1 MPQIGDVLS
10 LDVEKPVAG
19 GRMMAR
25 SEGRVVFVAGA
36 IPGERVQVR
45 ISRVAKGVLFADTV
59 SVLEASPDRMALE
72 AGSLY
77 TTCGGSTYAHI
88 AYERQ
93 LALKADIVS
102 DALARLGR
110 VAAPTPIRVAAS
122 RPDGYRM
129 RARFHVRDG
138 RLGFYREGTH
148 ELCDARGTRQLL
160 PRTCDVLDELS
171 ARLTSD
177 RLPVVDEVEI
187 AENAAASARV
197 VHCAA
202 RTAWHASHWTVL
214 QHVPGVT
221 GMVVSGPAGSGRSLD
236 AHLVTGDPYVMDRV
250 EVPTGAADTGSV
262 EPNAAEDRLA
272 RAGATNATV
281 ALRRHVRSFFQ
292 GNRYLIG
299 DLVSHVTSLVP
310 PASRL
315 IDLYAGVG
323 VFAMASAAARNAS
336 VVAVEGDRFAAQ
348 DLEANAVSS
357 RGAVDV
363 CHQTVEQFLARPR
376 TSDVVIVDPP
386 RTGLSAEAATGL
398 VSLETERIVYVS
410 CDAPTLARD
419 VRRLVEAGS
428 GFVVDRVDAFDLF
441 PNTPHVETV
450 LTLTRR

>member
-10 LDVEKPVAG
+10 LDVEKPAAG
-19 GRMMAR
+19 GRMIAR
-25 SEGRVVFVAGA
+25 SDGRVVFVAGA
-36 IPGERVQVR
+36 IPGERVHARV
-45 ISRVAKGVLFADTV
+45 SRVAKGVLFAETV
-59 SVLEASPDRMALE
+59 TVLEASPDRVPLE
-72 AGSLY
+72 GASAY
-77 TTCGGSTYAHI
+77 TTCGGGTYAHI

-102 DALARLGR
+102 DALGRIGR
-110 VAAPTPIRVAAS
+110 VVVPTPVQVAAS

-160 PRTCDVLDELS
+160 AETCDVLDELS
-171 ARLTSD
+171 VQMTSN
-177 RLPVVDEVEI
+177 RLPDVDQVEI
-187 AENAAASARV
+187 AENAAATARV
-197 VHCAA
+197 VHCGA
-202 RTAWHASHWTVL
+202 RTAWNAEHFAVL
-214 QHVPGVT
+214 QDLPGVT
-221 GMVVSGPAGSGRSLD
+221 GMVVSGPGGSGRALD
-236 AHLVTGDPYVMDRV
+236 AHLVAGDPYVIDRV
-250 EVPTGAADTGSV
+250 DVQMETNARPFV
-262 EPNAAEDRLA
+262 ESAAAEGFR
-272 RAGATNATV
+272 RAVAAGSTV

-292 GNRYLIG
+292 GNRYLIHQ
-299 DLVSHVTSLVP
+299 LVSHVASLVP
-310 PASRL
+310 LTSRL

-323 VFAMASAAARNAS
+323 LFAIASSAARDAS

-376 TSDVVIVDPP
+376 TADVVIIDPP
-386 RTGLSAEAATGL
+386 RTGLSTEAAAGL
-398 VSLETERIVYVS
+398 VSLETDRIVYVS

-419 VRRLVEAGS
+419 VRRLIEAGS
-428 GFVVDRVDAFDLF
+428 GLAVERLDAFDLF

-450 LTLTRR
+450 LTLIRR